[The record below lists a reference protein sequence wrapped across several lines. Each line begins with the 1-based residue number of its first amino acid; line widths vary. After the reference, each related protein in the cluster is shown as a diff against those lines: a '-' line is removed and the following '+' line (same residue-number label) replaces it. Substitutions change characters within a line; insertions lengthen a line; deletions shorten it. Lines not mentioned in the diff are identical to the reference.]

1 MATEQLR
8 EHEWVFEQLL
18 QYLGGELR
26 DEETAAIAA
35 HLSQCDI
42 CRRRLAELHGVE
54 QAYGRELTR
63 GEPAPEYRGRL
74 LERLRSDRG
83 ARRYDLVTV
92 ADLEALAAF
101 HSDVYPV
108 ISLYL
113 DVRPEERQGEK
124 VRAKLK
130 HLIDEVKRGPTT
142 KSTKQR

>member
-1 MATEQLR
+1 MANEQLR

-18 QYLGGELR
+18 RYLDGELR

-42 CRRRLAELHGVE
+42 CRRRLAELRGVE
-54 QAYGRELTR
+54 QAFGRELTR
-63 GEPAPEYRGRL
+63 GEPAPEYRSRL

-113 DVRPEERQGEK
+113 DE
-124 VRAKLK
+124 AW
-130 HLIDEVKRGPTT
+130 
-142 KSTKQR
+142 S